1 VPNEILIHDARKE
14 KSERENLRV
23 IWSLENIKN
32 KKWEENLIIDRKI
45 VELFGLG
52 EMRGG

>member
-1 VPNEILIHDARKE
+1 MVIREYKE
-14 KSERENLRV
+14 
-23 IWSLENIKN
+23 

-45 VELFGLG
+45 VELFGLV